1 MQERNGDRVTITR
14 ASFSGGWAKGQ
25 SRVLFPALLLALP
38 VAGKAQQVRLEVR
51 AGVVSSTRLV
61 EDQVA
66 NPALERQLGEKFDGS
81 VRAKPSTGF
90 ILSAGAQTA
99 LRERTL
105 LDVNI
110 AWSRAGLD
118 AEDGSGRRRIQTL
131 NAGQATVG
139 VRYRVSRAFDAG
151 CGFGAL
157 RFLASGGLF
166 GGGGELSPMVECGGG
181 VHVGPGGRAVLRG
194 VAAVHRF
201 RTPVLRDAGGQTGS
215 VFRLSIQA
223 GVVVSG
229 GR

>member
-1 MQERNGDRVTITR
+1 MQERNGDRLSRGVV
-14 ASFSGGWAKGQ
+14 AGGWAKLRGWAFC
-25 SRVLFPALLLALP
+25 SLLLSALP
-38 VAGKAQQVRLEVR
+38 VAGEAQRVRFEVR

-66 NPALERQLGEKFDGS
+66 NPALARQLGEKFDGI
-81 VRAKPSTGF
+81 VRAKPGTGF
-90 ILSAGAQTA
+90 ILATGAQTA

-110 AWSRAGLD
+110 GWSHAGLD

-139 VRYRVSRAFDAG
+139 VRYRVSPALDAG

-157 RFLASGGLF
+157 RFFASGGLF
-166 GGGGELSPMVECGGG
+166 GSGGELSPLVECGGG
-181 VHVGPGGRAVLRG
+181 VYMGPGSRGVLRG

-223 GVVVSG
+223 GIVLG
-229 GR
+229 GSR